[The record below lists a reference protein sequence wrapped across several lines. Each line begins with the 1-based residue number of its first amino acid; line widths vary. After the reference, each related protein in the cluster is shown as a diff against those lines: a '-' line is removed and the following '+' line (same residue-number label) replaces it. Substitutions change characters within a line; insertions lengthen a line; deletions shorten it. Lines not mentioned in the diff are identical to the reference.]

1 MLFLKVMI
9 LFLVKE
15 QFIIIKLIEFL
26 IFTFAILVQVLVD
39 QNDLNL
45 QVYFYFIIV
54 TNYSYLILQ
63 VI

>member
-54 TNYSYLILQ
+54 TNYSYSILQ
-63 VI
+63 AI

>member
-1 MLFLKVMI
+1 MI

-63 VI
+63 AI

>member
-1 MLFLKVMI
+1 MI
-9 LFLVKE
+9 LVLVKG
-15 QFIIIKLIEFL
+15 QFIILKLIKFL

-45 QVYFYFIIV
+45 LVYFYFIIV

-63 VI
+63 AI

>member
-1 MLFLKVMI
+1 MI

-15 QFIIIKLIEFL
+15 QFIIIKLIKFL

-63 VI
+63 AI